1 MSRADYDAIK
11 VIINDIIGDT
21 QQGNIL
27 LKAIKGYFSQKESQP
42 IVSYGKGIKTPR
54 FKTFKD
60 VEQEKEM
67 NDAMARYTEKLNK
80 ENKKFKKINEKL
92 ACKVNS

>member
-1 MSRADYDAIK
+1 M
-11 VIINDIIGDT
+11 
-21 QQGNIL
+21 
-27 LKAIKGYFSQKESQP
+27 
-42 IVSYGKGIKTPR
+42 SYGKGIKAPR
-54 FKTFKD
+54 FTTFKD

>member
-1 MSRADYDAIK
+1 M
-11 VIINDIIGDT
+11 
-21 QQGNIL
+21 
-27 LKAIKGYFSQKESQP
+27 
-42 IVSYGKGIKTPR
+42 SYGKGIKTPR

-67 NDAMARYTEKLNK
+67 NDAMARYTAKLNK
-80 ENKKFKKINEKL
+80 DNEKFRKANEKL